1 MQKLILTFALLL
13 FGVLAVGAQ
22 EETDAVKK
30 QEGINTVKKP
40 AQTVNTISR
49 DRVIFELNYTD
60 WYDQPEPL
68 KTEWYNR
75 GMNLFFLWDIPL
87 GTSDDPRFAFAP
99 GIGLSYHNVYNN
111 ARIEQYRDNTDSLAL
126 TVFGQTYFDYIPE
139 NIEVR
144 NNKVG
149 MTYFEVPLELR
160 YRSKADKFG
169 FQWKVAVGMRVGYV
183 IHSNAKYKGEI
194 VDEFNT
200 SIRVKTKDLSLDNVN
215 KYRFGPSFRFGYGN
229 VSLVGYMSLNTL
241 FEENRGPAVKPFS
254 IGISFNSF

>member
-1 MQKLILTFALLL
+1 MQKLILTFGLLL
-13 FGVLAVGAQ
+13 FGMLTIWAQ
-22 EETDAVKK
+22 EET
-30 QEGINTVKKP
+30 ETVVEKP
-40 AQTVNTISR
+40 EKTVNSISR

-60 WYDQPEPL
+60 WYDQPEQL
-68 KTEWYNR
+68 KTDWYNR

-87 GTSDDPRFAFAP
+87 GNSADSRFAFAP
-99 GIGLSYHNVYNN
+99 GIGISYHNVYNN
-111 ARIEQYRDNTDSLAL
+111 ARIEQYRDPLPVDT
-126 TVFGQTYFDYIPE
+126 TEVFGQSYFNYIDE
-139 NIEVR
+139 GIDVR
-144 NNKVG
+144 NNKLG

-194 VDEFNT
+194 IDEFNT
-200 SIRVKTKDLSLDNVN
+200 SIRVKTKDLSLDNIN
-215 KYRFGPSFRFGYGN
+215 TYRFGPSLRFGYGN
-229 VSLVGYMSLNTL
+229 VSLVGYMALNTL